1 MTARSGPI
9 EDAGAS
15 RADARWRA
23 TARQPPSAP
32 TQAKF
37 NPPPPHLELVERR
50 AILSRLALTRE
61 PFVLLSAPAG
71 SGKTAVLRQW
81 VESDPRPSAWLRLDH
96 ADDDPVV
103 LLRMLTQAM
112 TAVADVSPAVA
123 KHLDLAV
130 PPVREQVL
138 PLFADALARA
148 RPFILV
154 LDDAQTIASGRS
166 WDVIAFLLRN
176 LPPHAQ
182 IAVGTRV
189 DPQLPLGRL
198 RVSGDLAEF
207 HLLDLAF
214 DHDEAAALLR
224 LHACCDATDDVVDA
238 LLEGTEGWAA
248 GLRLACVASCQ
259 RPLEEWLPHVPSGR
273 REIAEYLTSEVVERQ
288 PREIQDFLLSTSVL
302 RELTPAACKIV
313 TGRDDAGELLER
325 AAREELFI
333 FPLGDNG
340 SLRYHDLFAEVL
352 EAELER
358 RHPGRRGELHQKIGT
373 WFAQRDDPDAAVYHL
388 LAGDDVAAA
397 GDVVA
402 ASWREVWDH
411 GQADTV
417 RRWLEMFDDRQILSH
432 PALTLTAG
440 WVYTALDAGELGAR
454 WGRAACDA
462 AMSDAPSPDGA
473 SSLRSS
479 QALLRATVAPDGVR
493 RMRQDAELAAK
504 LEVSPGSSWHAD
516 ALVALGVARWLSGSS
531 QRALHPLA
539 LGAREGSIHNPSAE
553 LAALGYL
560 SLIAIDEAEWTTAE
574 EYEARAAARL
584 SELGFGT
591 SRRCLPML
599 LARTAL
605 LARDPHADAE
615 AAAAEV
621 HRLLEHMVPHP
632 WMALLTH
639 AVLGEVALERADG
652 IEAEAHAA
660 AAVALLKR
668 YPDAGILQQRVDH
681 LRRGVELT
689 RVAEPLTGAE
699 HKVLDL
705 LPTYYTEAQIAEQL
719 FISRNTVKT
728 HLKSVYRKLGA
739 ATRAEAVQRAR
750 DIGLLPPG

>member
-1 MTARSGPI
+1 M
-9 EDAGAS
+9 
-15 RADARWRA
+15 
-23 TARQPPSAP
+23 
-32 TQAKF
+32 
-37 NPPPPHLELVERR
+37 ERR
-50 AILSRLALTRE
+50 ALLSRLALTRE
-61 PFVLLSAPAG
+61 PLVLLSAPAG

-81 VESDPRPSAWLRLDH
+81 VESDPRPAAWLRLDP
-96 ADDDPVV
+96 ADDDLVV
-103 LLRMLTQAM
+103 LLRVLTKAM
-112 TAVADVSPAVA
+112 ATVAEVSPAVA
-123 KHLDLAV
+123 DYLELAV

-148 RPFILV
+148 RAFILV
-154 LDDAQTIASGRS
+154 LDDAQTISSARS
-166 WDVIAFLLRN
+166 WDVIAFLLGN
-176 LPPHAQ
+176 LPPEAQ
-182 IAVGTRV
+182 IAVATRV
-189 DPQLPLGRL
+189 DPELPLGRL

-214 DHDEAAALLR
+214 DRDEVASLLE
-224 LHACCDATDDVVDA
+224 LHACCDATDDVMDA
-238 LLEGTEGWAA
+238 LLERTEGWAA

-259 RPLEEWLPHVPSGR
+259 RPVEEWLTHVPAGR
-273 REIAEYLTSEVVERQ
+273 REIAEYFTSEVLERQ
-288 PREIQDFLLSTSVL
+288 PHEIQDFLLSTSIL

-340 SLRYHDLFAEVL
+340 SFRYHHLFAEVL

-358 RHPGRRGELHQKIGT
+358 RHPGRGVELHRKIGT
-373 WFAQRDDPDAAVYHL
+373 WLTQREDPDGAVYHL
-388 LAGDDVAAA
+388 LAGGDVAAA

-402 ASWREVWDH
+402 ASWRAVWDR
-411 GQADTV
+411 GQAQTV
-417 RRWLEMFDDRQILSH
+417 RRWLELFDDRQILGH
-432 PALTLTAG
+432 HALTITAG

-462 AMSDAPSPDGA
+462 PVSDAPSPDGA

-493 RMRQDAELAAK
+493 RMREDAELAAT
-504 LEVSPGSSWHAD
+504 LEVSTGSSWHAD
-516 ALVALGVARWLSGSS
+516 AQVALGVARWLSGSS

-560 SLIAIDEAEWTTAE
+560 SLIAIDEEEWTTAE

-584 SELGFGT
+584 AGLGFGT

-599 LARTAL
+599 LARTVL

-668 YPDAGILQQRVDH
+668 YPDAGVLRRRVDD
-681 LRRGVELT
+681 LRSGVELA

-699 HKVLDL
+699 HKVLEL
-705 LPTYYTEAQIAEQL
+705 LPTHYTDAQIAEQL